1 MLRFVIM
8 IFHYR
13 CGCPIK
19 CHKKLITLTQW
30 PQTTSK
36 KSRRS
41 PDITSASFWFQ
52 PYNKIFSYHI
62 LYTGSDLI
70 ADIGGYLG
78 LFLGLS
84 VFGLVELLEKA
95 IKESKPVVERA
106 ATIRSLNKIVNQSCE
121 KKMILMF

>member
-1 MLRFVIM
+1 MRCNIFTGIT

-19 CHKKLITLTQW
+19 CRKKWITLIQW
-30 PQTTSK
+30 PQDETISK
-36 KSRRS
+36 KTKRS
-41 PDITSASFWFQ
+41 PDVTSASFWFQ

-106 ATIRSLNKIVNQSCE
+106 ATIRSLNKIVNQS
-121 KKMILMF
+121 